1 MVFSNWVEVVF
12 ILFMVAI
19 IILGS
24 QVLTTALLALLVLL
38 VLRELLQLRLV
49 LAHLHS
55 VKNRPVLNGAVNQSK
70 FYKASLSVNF
80 TGEVTRTSWIF
91 KDKVSQSSIL

>member
-49 LAHLHS
+49 LAHLNS
-55 VKNRPVLNGAVNQSK
+55 VNRPVFNGAVNQSK
-70 FYKASLSVNF
+70 LLLRQQLANQSLKFIKLV
-80 TGEVTRTSWIF
+80 
-91 KDKVSQSSIL
+91 

>member
-49 LAHLHS
+49 LAHLNS
-55 VKNRPVLNGAVNQSK
+55 VNRPVFNRPVNQFNLHLRQHLANQSLK
-70 FYKASLSVNF
+70 FIKLV
-80 TGEVTRTSWIF
+80 
-91 KDKVSQSSIL
+91 